1 LDLLWS
7 ISEGDCAPAD
17 VARMEE
23 LVEQYSDA
31 RVIYSQYWAMR
42 GLLYW
47 ERSKPFAAESA
58 LGLGSTATDRSAG
71 RRDFPAATVE
81 PPPPPAIEFSPFP
94 SPGSPFASDSV
105 GGWAFSY
112 IVASVFVCLLLLGF
126 WAYKLPS
133 DRGSSIAS
141 SDNNRRSTTSGEES
155 IHARPAPVFVGRVT
169 GIAAAKWS
177 DEPNYIAPI
186 GVRVALGRTYKLKSG
201 LMEITYDSGAKVI
214 LEGPCSYEVDSTAG
228 GYLALGKLVARVES
242 GERSVESDNSRRL
255 TASGSNTAMA
265 QTPEAVSL
273 RLLSK
278 SPNSQ
283 IHSPLSPLPSPL
295 FTVRTPTA
303 VVTDLGTEF
312 GVEVEENGDTTSHV
326 FQGSIQV
333 RAAEGLAASAASGDG
348 KPLTDVILQMNES
361 VRVGRVLETH
371 QEPAAGETMGG
382 AGLVS
387 GTLRFTHSITP
398 PMFVRKIAAPPRV
411 IDLLDIVAGGD
422 GSGRRRE
429 KGIDSSSGLRQ
440 LYYSAR
446 ETIGPRDYQP
456 VVWSKF
462 IDGVFVPNGSADQ
475 VQLDSAG
482 HCFDAF
488 PATCGLTWGSIW
500 ARAAQVPNS
509 DAGDRDTWI
518 YTIGS
523 AEQFMPEGRGLL
535 ALHSNSGVTF
545 DLEAIRRAHA
555 GVAIRSF
562 RTVAGMEDIRR
573 FGGVTSPS
581 LADPAADVW
590 VFVDGRLEYKREKFR
605 PTDGAA
611 GIAVALPPDARF
623 LTLATTDGA
632 EDDGQR
638 AFAGDWI
645 VFGDPVL
652 QISSTP
658 LEEK

>member
-1 LDLLWS
+1 
-7 ISEGDCAPAD
+7 
-17 VARMEE
+17 
-23 LVEQYSDA
+23 
-31 RVIYSQYWAMR
+31 
-42 GLLYW
+42 
-47 ERSKPFAAESA
+47 
-58 LGLGSTATDRSAG
+58 
-71 RRDFPAATVE
+71 
-81 PPPPPAIEFSPFP
+81 
-94 SPGSPFASDSV
+94 
-105 GGWAFSY
+105 
-112 IVASVFVCLLLLGF
+112 
-126 WAYKLPS
+126 
-133 DRGSSIAS
+133 
-141 SDNNRRSTTSGEES
+141 
-155 IHARPAPVFVGRVT
+155 
-169 GIAAAKWS
+169 
-177 DEPNYIAPI
+177 
-186 GVRVALGRTYKLKSG
+186 
-201 LMEITYDSGAKVI
+201 
-214 LEGPCSYEVDSTAG
+214 
-228 GYLALGKLVARVES
+228 
-242 GERSVESDNSRRL
+242 
-255 TASGSNTAMA
+255 
-265 QTPEAVSL
+265 
-273 RLLSK
+273 
-278 SPNSQ
+278 
-283 IHSPLSPLPSPL
+283 
-295 FTVRTPTA
+295 
-303 VVTDLGTEF
+303 
-312 GVEVEENGDTTSHV
+312 
-326 FQGSIQV
+326 
-333 RAAEGLAASAASGDG
+333 
-348 KPLTDVILQMNES
+348 
-361 VRVGRVLETH
+361 
-371 QEPAAGETMGG
+371 
-382 AGLVS
+382 
-387 GTLRFTHSITP
+387 
-398 PMFVRKIAAPPRV
+398 MFVRKIAAPPRV

-545 DLEAIRRAHA
+545 DLEAIRRDHA